1 MFPPV
6 LGIFSAGE
14 SGPVILVTTVDD
26 ICSKEPI
33 IRRLDERDL
42 DWIILVGKHNLG
54 TNGCLLG
61 TGDVI

>member
-26 ICSKEPI
+26 ICSKEPV

-42 DWIILVGKHNLG
+42 D
-54 TNGCLLG
+54 
-61 TGDVI
+61 